1 MTTLEPYR
9 KGKEREYDIA
19 PTAEPAPVAI
29 QPRAT
34 RRSAP
39 ISDTT
44 REIIARGYE
53 AGGHRK
59 GPRPSARASSMSG
72 WDM

>member
-39 ISDTT
+39 ISNTT
-44 REIIARGYE
+44 
-53 AGGHRK
+53 
-59 GPRPSARASSMSG
+59 
-72 WDM
+72 